1 MFHET
6 IWFLRGDTNIKY
18 LEDNNAPIWRP
29 DAFQDNLPG
38 MQKEGIFP
46 EGIVKYTPDWDKA
59 MEEYGQRIKED
70 PEFAERWGDAGPIY
84 GKQWRRWEYYDHDKK
99 RFVEIDQL
107 EKLINGLRKK
117 PTGKKHIVDS
127 WNPGDTPKM
136 SLPPC
141 HVLYQATANE
151 EGELELQLYQRSC
164 DQFLGVPFNI
174 ASYAALTQVIAQE
187 AEMVPK
193 TFIHTFG
200 DSHFYA
206 GIGKRTQWHRDN
218 FKELQKRIRNVS
230 VREEYLEVVD
240 WINKNAPSDGNEEK
254 YDHVTAILEQMSRE
268 PKPLPKLHITKKP
281 FDQLTIDDFVVEDY
295 NPHPPIRRS
304 MAV

>member
-1 MFHET
+1 
-6 IWFLRGDTNIKY
+6 
-18 LEDNNAPIWRP
+18 
-29 DAFQDNLPG
+29 
-38 MQKEGIFP
+38 
-46 EGIVKYTPDWDKA
+46 
-59 MEEYGQRIKED
+59 
-70 PEFAERWGDAGPIY
+70 
-84 GKQWRRWEYYDHDKK
+84 
-99 RFVEIDQL
+99 
-107 EKLINGLRKK
+107 
-117 PTGKKHIVDS
+117 
-127 WNPGDTPKM
+127 M

-174 ASYAALTQVIAQE
+174 ASYAALTRVIAQE
-187 AEMVPK
+187 ADMVPK

-206 GIGKRTQWHRDN
+206 SIGKRTQWHRDN

-230 VREEYLEVVD
+230 AREEYLEVVD
-240 WINKNAPSDGNEEK
+240 WINKNAPGDGNEEK

-281 FDQLTIDDFVVEDY
+281 FDQLNIDDFVVEDY